1 MMEDMVE
8 AGYTKLTG
16 VDISRVAM
24 EILKVRCKT
33 YPEITLVQGTM
44 MDTDLPE
51 HSFDGVIDKAVF
63 DSIICAGVGSTSVK
77 QYLQEVI
84 RLLDDEGVFI
94 CISHGNPEQRL
105 PYLEQYD
112 LELPGFTPWTVE
124 VLAMQKPA
132 MFKGEELKP
141 DDPSSYYFLYI
152 CRVSDE
158 LKKKQENKQVKDQYS
173 KKKKKKKTKAP
184 AL

>member
-8 AGYTKLTG
+8 VGYTKITG
-16 VDISRVAM
+16 LDISRVAM
-24 EILKVRCKT
+24 EILKVRCKC
-33 YPEITLVQGTM
+33 YPQITLVQGTM

-51 HSFDGVIDKAVF
+51 HSFSGVIDKAVF

-84 RLLDDEGVFI
+84 RLLDDDGVFI
-94 CISHGNPEQRL
+94 CISHANPEQRL

-112 LELPGFTPWTVE
+112 LETPGFTPWTVE
-124 VLAMQKPA
+124 VLAMQKPK
-132 MFKGEELKP
+132 MFKEEVLEP
-141 DDPSSYYFLYI
+141 DDPASYYFIYVCKI
-152 CRVSDE
+152 SDE
-158 LKKKQENKQVKDQYS
+158 LKKRQENKQIKDQFAR
-173 KKKKKKKTKAP
+173 KKKKKKKKAP

>member
-8 AGYTKLTG
+8 VGYTSITG
-16 VDISRVAM
+16 LDISRVAI
-24 EILKVRCKT
+24 EILKVRCKS

-51 HSFDGVIDKAVF
+51 HSYEGVIDKAVF
-63 DSIICAGVGSTSVK
+63 DSIICGGVGSTSVK

-84 RLLDDEGVFI
+84 RLLKDDGVFI
-94 CISHGNPEQRL
+94 CISHANPEQRL

-112 LELPGFTPWTVE
+112 LELSGFTPWTVE
-124 VLAMQKPA
+124 VLAMQKPR
-132 MFKGEELKP
+132 MYKGEDLKA
-141 DDPSSYYFLYI
+141 DEPSSYYFIYI
-152 CRVSDE
+152 CRISDE
-158 LKKKQENKQVKDQYS
+158 LKKKQENKTVKDQFVRR
-173 KKKKKKKTKAP
+173 KKKKKKKAP